1 MPRHHERTTLALR
14 GTVAACTAQLDFPST
29 FAIGWARQWLRSG
42 PGAMGVDPLASGVIR
57 RALQVYVRHLEDP
70 TTDPQQEACAV
81 RLACSASTVDAD
93 AREGAW
99 KRLEAHE
106 AGEPMPIYL
115 DALHGPPVTGALDM
129 DALTERAEELAA
141 QALRAR
147 RPKART
153 SPPPA
158 PAAPCQPPDRR
169 ACKS

>member
-1 MPRHHERTTLALR
+1 MPNHYQRTTLPIR
-14 GTVAACTAQLDFPST
+14 GTFETYKSQLDFPSA
-29 FAIGWARQWLRSG
+29 FAIAWARQWLRSG
-42 PGAMGVDPLASGVIR
+42 PGAMGVDALVSGVIR

-106 AGEPMPIYL
+106 AGKPMPAYL
-115 DALHGPPVTGALDM
+115 DALRGPPVAGALDM

-141 QALRAR
+141 QALRTR
-147 RPKART
+147 RGRPRT
-153 SPPPA
+153 TASTPTPGDPTE
-158 PAAPCQPPDRR
+158 
-169 ACKS
+169 